1 MSMKNSMVKQIVAAL
16 SVMFLFACEETIP
29 IESVTVEPSSLL
41 MAVGES
47 SVLKATVLPEQASIK
62 TVEWRVTEGNGVVSV
77 DENGKVTAL
86 KDGRAVVTAVGTGS
100 EKSGNCTVTVESS
113 IKDKILIAAVESGAE
128 PPIDWQKNEDGT
140 VPLTAENRRK
150 MEAVRSLFMVGAGLT
165 DLSAIRYFGGLEEL
179 FCADN
184 NLTEL
189 PETLPETLIRLEC
202 ENNQLSS
209 LKVSNLTN
217 LHALKCFSNRLTS
230 LSVSESA
237 SLTELYCGM
246 QTDES
251 GKETELTLT
260 INNRQTEQWTQWK
273 PIAENKNV
281 FAMIPGTRLEKI
293 EPDQKQI
300 DMKTG
305 EEAVLTIAFFPD
317 YAENKQLTWSVEPRT
332 GIIEISEKAGG
343 GCHITPVGPG
353 LATITAT
360 AAEGGY
366 TAQCTVAVVPADGYT
381 YDRETNTYTVFNEEG
396 LRFWAATATN
406 GEGCV
411 LVSDIVL
418 AKPTAGE
425 SNWTP
430 VSKRESFTFNG
441 NGHTIANMTIVGTET
456 DKHVGM
462 FSDAFEGVIE
472 NLILKDVDIRSSY
485 SSTSSDTTYWVN
497 STIGGIAGRSQYG
510 RISNCHVTG
519 TLSGNNNSSQNVGGI
534 VGTINAANI
543 EGCSFI
549 GEINAP
555 DSFYAGGI
563 VGETMGLGT
572 RNLKGCLFSGKIT
585 GGKYIGGISGCGV
598 QYHFTA
604 NCADAEMTTQS
615 SESETRQKGISADRA
630 ESITACYW
638 SGNATGG
645 DDESKVDGTSLTWS
659 TAVDEMNRALGSDF
673 ALKFVSTEGNF
684 PELVPR

>member
-1 MSMKNSMVKQIVAAL
+1 MSMKNSMVKQIVTAL
-16 SVMFLFACEETIP
+16 SVIFLFACKETIP

-47 SVLKATVLPEQASIK
+47 SVLKAIVLPEQASIK
-62 TVEWRVTEGNGVVSV
+62 TVRWSVTEGSEVVSV

-86 KDGRAVVTAVGTGS
+86 KDGRAVVTAAGTDS

-128 PPIDWQKNEDGT
+128 PPVDWQKNEDGT

-150 MEAVRSLFMVGAGLT
+150 MEAVRSLFMIGAGLT

-209 LKVSNLTN
+209 LKVSKLKNLE
-217 LHALKCFSNRLTS
+217 ALKCFSNHLNS

-260 INNRQTEQWTQWK
+260 INNRQTEQWTRWK

-281 FAMIPGTRLEKI
+281 FAVIPGTRLEKI

-305 EEAVLTIAFFPD
+305 EEAVLTVLFFPD
-317 YAENKQLTWSVEPRT
+317 YAENKQLTWSVEPET
-332 GIIEISEKAGG
+332 GIIAISENGKDS
-343 GCHITPVGPG
+343 CHITPVGPG

-381 YDRETNTYTVFNEEG
+381 YDKETNTYTVFNEEG
-396 LRFWAATATN
+396 LRVWAAN
-406 GEGCV
+406 GGGCI
-411 LVSDIVL
+411 LVSDIIL
-418 AKPTAGE
+418 AKPAEGE

-430 VSKRESFTFNG
+430 VMVSEWQSFTFNG

-456 DKHVGM
+456 DKAVGM
-462 FSDAFEGVIE
+462 FSDAKEGVIE

-485 SSTSSDTTYWVN
+485 SSTRDAD
-497 STIGGIAGRSQYG
+497 IGSIAGISQYG

-519 TLSGNNNSSQNVGGI
+519 ILSNSNNSSRAVGGI

-555 DSFYAGGI
+555 NSFYAGGI
-563 VGETMGLGT
+563 LGESINYLGNPD
-572 RNLKGCLFSGKIT
+572 NLKGCLFSGKIT
-585 GGKYIGGISGCGV
+585 GGKYIGGISGCGTG
-598 QYHFTA
+598 YHLTA
-604 NCADAEMTTQS
+604 NCAHAEMTTQS
-615 SESETRQKGISADRA
+615 SESETRQKGLSADRA

-638 SGNATGG
+638 SGNATGADTG
-645 DDESKVDGTSLTWS
+645 IFKVDGASLTWS
-659 TAVDEMNRALGSDF
+659 MAVDEMNRALGSDF
-673 ALKFVSTEGNF
+673 ALKFVSTGGNF

>member
-1 MSMKNSMVKQIVAAL
+1 MKNSMVKQIVTAL
-16 SVMFLFACEETIP
+16 SVMFLFACKETIP

-47 SVLKATVLPEQASIK
+47 SVLKAIVLPEQASIK
-62 TVEWRVTEGNGVVSV
+62 TVRWSVTEGSEVVSV

-86 KDGRAVVTAVGTGS
+86 KDGRAVVTAVGTDS

-128 PPIDWQKNEDGT
+128 PPVDWQKNEDGT

-217 LHALKCFSNRLTS
+217 LRTLKCFSNRLTS
-230 LSVSESA
+230 LSVSESE

-260 INNRQTEQWTQWK
+260 INNRQTEQWTRWK

-305 EEAVLTIAFFPD
+305 EEAVLTVLFFPD
-317 YAENKQLTWSVEPRT
+317 YAENKQLTWSVEPET
-332 GIIEISEKAGG
+332 GIIAISENGKDS
-343 GCHITPVGPG
+343 CHITPVGPG

-360 AAEGGY
+360 AAEGGH
-366 TAQCTVAVVPADGYT
+366 TAQCKVAVVPAGGYT
-381 YDRETNTYTVFNEEG
+381 FDKETNTYTVFNEEG
-396 LRFWAATATN
+396 LRFWAAK
-406 GEGCV
+406 GGGCV

-418 AKPTAGE
+418 AKPDDGE

-430 VSKRESFTFNG
+430 VSGRQSFNG

-456 DKHVGM
+456 DKYVGM
-462 FSDAFEGVIE
+462 FSEAEGVIE

-485 SSTSSDTTYWVN
+485 SSTNVMDYAYIGS
-497 STIGGIAGRSQYG
+497 IAGGIGFGG

-519 TLSGNNNSSQNVGGI
+519 TLSNSNKDSRAVGGI
-534 VGTINAANI
+534 VGSSNAANI

-549 GEINAP
+549 GEINATN
-555 DSFYAGGI
+555 SYSAGGI
-563 VGETMGLGT
+563 VGETMGLGNP
-572 RNLKGCLFSGKIT
+572 RDLKGCLFSGKIT
-585 GGKYIGGISGCGV
+585 GGKYIGGISGYEDG
-598 QYHFTA
+598 YHFIA
-604 NCADAEMTTQS
+604 NCAHAEMTTQS
-615 SESETRQKGISADRA
+615 SEAQINGISDYSNYQTAGLV
-630 ESITACYW
+630 TACYW
-638 SGNATGG
+638 SGNATG
-645 DDESKVDGTSLTWS
+645 DDSGLKVDGTSLTWS
-659 TAVDEMNRALGSDF
+659 MAVEEMNSALGPDF
-673 ALKFVSTEGNF
+673 ALKFVSTGGNF